1 LWGKKDDRCDAAD
14 PADQPLGSVWDH
26 VALDVETKFAVSVI
40 PGKRGVA
47 SVRRAVKDFA
57 GRTDGVPPELVTS
70 DLYKPYRD
78 ILLDVYGEREA
89 VPRRSPRGR
98 PPKPRLVPPQGMV
111 YAVVNK
117 IRRKG
122 RVVHVLIRQLF
133 GTPGELDRALQRS
146 RVSQKVNVAFVERY
160 NATDRHLNARKGRKV
175 YTFSKDPQLHEAATY
190 WSQGV
195 YNFCRLNRALTI
207 PRSGLPGSRATHR
220 SPAVAQG
227 ITDHIW
233 TVQEF
238 SRHQACPPVI
248 LL

>member
-1 LWGKKDDRCDAAD
+1 LWEKKDARCDADD
-14 PADQPLGSVWDH
+14 PADRPLGSVWDH

-57 GRTDGVPPELVTS
+57 ARTDGVPPELVTS

-78 ILLDVYGEREA
+78 ILLEVYGERVP

-98 PPKPRLVPPQGMV
+98 PPKPRLVPPPGMV

-122 RVVHVLIRQLF
+122 RVVQVLTRQLF
-133 GTPGELDRALQRS
+133 GTPEQLEHALQRS
-146 RVSQKVNVAFVERY
+146 SVSQKVNVAFVERY
-160 NATDRHLNARKGRKV
+160 NATDRHLNARKARKV

-190 WSQGV
+190 FCQGV
-195 YNFCRLNRALTI
+195 YNFCRLHRGLTLR
-207 PRSGLPGSRATHR
+207 PSGLPGSRARHR
-220 SPAVAQG
+220 SPAMAQG

-238 SRHQACPPVI
+238 ACHQACPPVTI
-248 LL
+248 L